1 MIKFSTLFIVVFCF
15 YGYAAP
21 AQPGHFREVV
31 LEIRN
36 YSAGKQ
42 NPLLNNALKTSQGE
56 SHVAAVCEANGW
68 VVLALDLQSGI
79 TDEQLLLL
87 LKSTGISFI
96 LKEQATLS
104 EVTAACNG
112 PLLIQ

>member
-1 MIKFSTLFIVVFCF
+1 MIKFSILFIVVFCL
-15 YGYAAP
+15 YGDAAP

-31 LEIRN
+31 LEVRN
-36 YSAGKQ
+36 YSPGKQ
-42 NPLLNNALKTSQGE
+42 TPLLNNALLASPGQ

-96 LKEQATLS
+96 LKEQATLPQ
-104 EVTAACNG
+104 VAAACNG
-112 PLLIQ
+112 PLLIP